1 MSGKIDAK
9 AFNERARSMP
19 RSLFEGP
26 VILSQNS
33 EGEMI
38 EQRIDP
44 EWTSYMNRRSYIA
57 PKLKVGPF
65 SYDIDE
71 SGEPIPTPLYPDAH
85 HPLSYCYRL
94 RFDQSNWEPRVYCVG
109 IPIDEDIV
117 IFSDVLPDRTWGE
130 LKRESSDL
138 RNLNRQFPLINYRL
152 RLREKRDPEKVFQ
165 EYNELKRKEEIEIE
179 LKAQQM
185 DDSLFSVPVV
195 KKPKERNPSLK
206 HPRSM
211 KQLPTLPIKNS
222 RTPKAHEYKQN
233 KPAVVKKKK
242 VKKDNKEYTPEE
254 RIYFE
259 IHGCSYEQYIE
270 RKQRDIRKKLGVTD
284 H

>member
-9 AFNERARSMP
+9 AFNERTRSMP

-26 VILSQNS
+26 VILSKNS
-33 EGEMI
+33 EGEMV

-57 PKLKVGPF
+57 PKLKAGPF

-71 SGEPIPTPLYPDAH
+71 SGEPIPAPLFPDTH

-94 RFDQSNWEPRVYCVG
+94 RFDQSDWEPRVYCVG
-109 IPIDEDIV
+109 IPCDDDIV
-117 IFSDVLPDRTWGE
+117 IFSGVLPDKTWAE

-152 RLREKRDPEKVFQ
+152 RLREMRDPEKVFQ
-165 EYNELKRKEEIEIE
+165 EFNEAKRKAENEEEVKTMLTE
-179 LKAQQM
+179 
-185 DDSLFSVPVV
+185 DPLFSEPVL
-195 KKPKERNPSLK
+195 KKLKEKSPSFK
-206 HPRSM
+206 NTRAA
-211 KQLPTLPIKNS
+211 KQLPTLPIKNT

-233 KPAVVKKKK
+233 KPPVAKKKK
-242 VKKDNKEYTPEE
+242 AKKDNREYTPEE